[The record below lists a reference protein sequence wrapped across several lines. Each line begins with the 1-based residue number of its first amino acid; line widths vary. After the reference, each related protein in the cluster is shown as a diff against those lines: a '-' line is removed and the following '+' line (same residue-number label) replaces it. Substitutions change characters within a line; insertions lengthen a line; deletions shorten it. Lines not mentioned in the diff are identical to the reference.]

1 MKVQLP
7 NLDKTTYGDSSSWL
21 IVAQNSDPH
30 RRLFK
35 DAIICKS
42 LGQYNMKHVGIMQAQ
57 FPYATSRVHQSG
69 SFLLACISGT
79 GEILM
84 DGNWKRIKANQA
96 CILPPH
102 TINAFRAISRQTW
115 KFAWVRYIENPN
127 KKSIAN
133 THSPIQAEFDSIA
146 LLSIIEGLRHELENN
161 PNESLTSCWIDLLQQ
176 QVLKF
181 VRPIEIDSR
190 ITNIWQTVTDDLS
203 KDWTLNALASIGCLS
218 EEHFRRLN
226 NKQLGRSPMQHL
238 IYLRIQE
245 ARKLLLETNESIES
259 ICNLVGYQNP
269 FSFSNTFK
277 KWLGY
282 RPSAL
287 RKSNISSI

>member
-133 THSPIQAEFDSIA
+133 THSPIQAD
-146 LLSIIEGLRHELENN
+146 
-161 PNESLTSCWIDLLQQ
+161 
-176 QVLKF
+176 
-181 VRPIEIDSR
+181 
-190 ITNIWQTVTDDLS
+190 
-203 KDWTLNALASIGCLS
+203 
-218 EEHFRRLN
+218 

-287 RKSNISSI
+287 RKSNFSSNRK